1 MKIFIF
7 IASVLFSSWAFPADN
22 WLQITNTTKSIFSF
36 DPDNIDNVTYQGK
49 SYIKTWI
56 REEELN
62 QAKGQEGKLNGN
74 KTMILYYFDC
84 ANKQLA
90 IKSATKYRN
99 GEPVKGNSIN
109 LNYLKFNDVIPGTVA
124 DAFLTHSCA
133 GR

>member
-56 REEELN
+56 KEEELN
-62 QAKGQEGKLNGN
+62 QAKGQEGKLTGY
-74 KTMILYYFDC
+74 KTMVLYYFDC
-84 ANKQLA
+84 QNKQLA
-90 IKSATKYRN
+90 IKSATRYRN

-109 LNYLKFNDVIPGTVA
+109 LNYLEFNDVIPGTVA
-124 DAFLTHSCA
+124 DDFLTYSCA